1 MSSLSFSRNN
11 LPRAVKL
18 RIEKLQF
25 SPYLQPV
32 RNKSFSKSGT
42 RLVLHKKQSHW
53 SMPECDLEK
62 LCDGALETFSGITE
76 TDRELPITLTE
87 TNYENKSLGKFSL
100 NPENFMSIIDEKLKF
115 LKPTE
120 YRKRF
125 KVFLSFLD
133 QILKSEQQNSV
144 LFIYLIQNLLHNIKS
159 HYKEKINTCKQS
171 LHEKSFIIETL
182 GIEKEK
188 NIQKLSELSIQNLKL
203 LSSNEELSKRIRI
216 LADGIKDL
224 NNSKGNPLML
234 HEELKSKNEIIK
246 NLNKK
251 VHDLTV
257 SEKKIYRVLEKIR
270 ENMDIE
276 KYMSMIPSKKLNYK
290 NKMPSFVPLLK
301 IDSLFCIK
309 GENVKDSN

>member
-11 LPRAVKL
+11 LPKAVK
-18 RIEKLQF
+18 IKTDKLQF

-42 RLVLHKKQSHW
+42 RLVLNKKQSHW
-53 SMPECDLEK
+53 SMPECDIEK

-76 TDRELPITLTE
+76 TDRELPNTYSE
-87 TNYENKSLGKFSL
+87 TSYDSKFIGKFSI
-100 NPENFMSIIDEKLKF
+100 NPETLMSTIDEKLKF
-115 LKPTE
+115 LKPTD

-125 KVFLSFLD
+125 KVYLFSLD
-133 QILKSEQQNSV
+133 KILKSEQQHSA
-144 LFIYLIQNLLHNIKS
+144 FFTYLIQNLLHNIKS
-159 HYKEKINTCKQS
+159 HYKEKINIYMQS

-182 GIEKEK
+182 SGEKEK

-224 NNSKGNPLML
+224 NNAKGNPLML
-234 HEELKSKNEIIK
+234 HEELKAKNEIIK
-246 NLNKK
+246 NMNKK

-257 SEKKIYRVLEKIR
+257 SEKKMYRVLEKIR
-270 ENMDIE
+270 ENTDIE
-276 KYMSMIPSKKLNYK
+276 KYMSLIPNKKLGYK
-290 NKMPSFVPLLK
+290 NKMPTIVPLLR
-301 IDSLFCIK
+301 IDSLSYINE
-309 GENVKDSN
+309 ENVIDNN

>member
-1 MSSLSFSRNN
+1 MSSLSFSRNS
-11 LPRAVKL
+11 LPKAIKIRTD
-18 RIEKLQF
+18 KLQF

-42 RLVLHKKQSHW
+42 HLILSKKQSHW

-76 TDRELPITLTE
+76 TDRELPNIISE
-87 TNYENKSLGKFSL
+87 TNHENKFIGKLSINSETL
-100 NPENFMSIIDEKLKF
+100 MSSIDEKLKF

-125 KVFLSFLD
+125 KVFVSTLD

-144 LFIYLIQNLLHNIKS
+144 LLAYLMQNILHNIKS
-159 HYKEKINTCKQS
+159 HYKEKINTYMQS
-171 LHEKSFIIETL
+171 LHEKLLVIETL
-182 GIEKEK
+182 SLEKEK
-188 NIQKLSELSIQNLKL
+188 YIQKLSELSIQNLKL
-203 LSSNEELSKRIRI
+203 LSSNEELSKRIWI

-234 HEELKSKNEIIK
+234 HEELKAKNEIIK

-251 VHDLTV
+251 VHDLTC
-257 SEKKIYRVLEKIR
+257 SEKKIYRILEKIR

-276 KYMSMIPSKKLNYK
+276 KYMLMIPNKKPGFK
-290 NKMPSFVPLLK
+290 NKMPSFVPLLR
-301 IDSLFCIK
+301 IDSLSCISV
-309 GENVKDSN
+309 ENAEDSI